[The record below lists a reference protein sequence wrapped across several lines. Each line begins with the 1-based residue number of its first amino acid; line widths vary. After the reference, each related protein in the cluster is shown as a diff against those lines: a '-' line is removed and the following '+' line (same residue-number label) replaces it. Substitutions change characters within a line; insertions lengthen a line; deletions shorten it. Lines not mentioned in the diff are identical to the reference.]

1 MSEPV
6 SAYRVLIVDDHSV
19 VRAGLRHLLAE
30 VFDPVEI
37 VEANGLAALEALLDE
52 GMRFSF
58 AVVDL
63 YLPDFLGQDR
73 LDRIRRRLEPAPVVA
88 FTMSESKSDLR
99 AALAAGLRGYI
110 PKSTHDEVI
119 IGILRMIQVG
129 GTYFPYELLARDAE
143 AERGSAPAAA
153 APVAGDGGQIGTGQI
168 GTGQIG
174 TGQIG
179 TGQIGT
185 GLAEAGEGESG
196 AALTERQMEIMDL
209 LARGHSNQQIG
220 DLLGLNLNTVKGHLS
235 RIFRQLGVESRT
247 QAILKYQR
255 MRGG

>member
-143 AERGSAPAAA
+143 AERGPAPTPAAA
-153 APVAGDGGQIGTGQI
+153 VPMAGDIGQ
-168 GTGQIG
+168 
-174 TGQIG
+174 
-179 TGQIGT
+179 
-185 GLAEAGEGESG
+185 AEAGEGESG

>member
-143 AERGSAPAAA
+143 AERGSPTVPAAA
-153 APVAGDGGQIGTGQI
+153 MGVPAGGDAGQTEAGQ
-168 GTGQIG
+168 TEAGQ
-174 TGQIG
+174 T
-179 TGQIGT
+179 
-185 GLAEAGEGESG
+185 EAGEGESG

>member
-168 GTGQIG
+168 GTGH
-174 TGQIG
+174 
-179 TGQIGT
+179 IGT

>member
-143 AERGSAPAAA
+143 AERGSAPAVA

-168 GTGQIG
+168 GTGH
-174 TGQIG
+174 
-179 TGQIGT
+179 IGT
-185 GLAEAGEGESG
+185 GLAETGEGESG

>member
-143 AERGSAPAAA
+143 AERGSAPAVA
-153 APVAGDGGQIGTGQI
+153 APVAGDG
-168 GTGQIG
+168 GQIG

>member
-1 MSEPV
+1 MSEPI

-19 VRAGLRHLLAE
+19 VRAGLRHLLSE

-37 VEANGLAALEALLDE
+37 VEANGIAALEVLLDE
-52 GMRFSF
+52 GTRFNF
-58 AVVDL
+58 AVIDL

-129 GTYFPYELLARDAE
+129 GTYFPYELLARDAD
-143 AERGSAPAAA
+143 AGRPSSAPAPSANPQPAA
-153 APVAGDGGQIGTGQI
+153 GGEDDEG
-168 GTGQIG
+168 
-174 TGQIG
+174 
-179 TGQIGT
+179 
-185 GLAEAGEGESG
+185 EAGG
-196 AALTERQMEIMDL
+196 ALTERQAEIMDL

-220 DLLGLNLNTVKGHLS
+220 DVLGLNLNTVKGHLS
-235 RIFRQLGVESRT
+235 RIFRQMGVESRT

-255 MRGG
+255 MRGE